1 MAEGRVAER
10 VRQILADYKK
20 NEPAEVSTDA
30 TFEELGFDSLDGLNI
45 VFELEE
51 AFDITIPDDKA
62 QEMKSVGQIIA
73 EIEALLEAKDSGA
86 EAG

>member
-1 MAEGRVAER
+1 MAEGNVAEK
-10 VRQILADYKK
+10 VKQIFAEYKK
-20 NEPAEVSTDA
+20 IDVAEVDRNA

-62 QEMKSVGQIIA
+62 QEMKSVDQVIT
-73 EIEALLEAKDSGA
+73 EIEALLEAGD
-86 EAG
+86 AGSET